1 MVNHRLIKLS
11 FLHLVVALSFVW
23 LCGSP
28 ALALNN
34 IAGKVADVK
43 GVVLTFFGN
52 DNGEIRMIF
61 SKLFK
66 KSFSGITF
74 TVVFGLTVV
83 SGDEFRC

>member
-43 GVVLTFFGN
+43 GVVLTLSPNQTEWQPATAGQ
-52 DNGEIRMIF
+52 
-61 SKLFK
+61 S
-66 KSFSGITF
+66 
-74 TVVFGLTVV
+74 LTP
-83 SGDEFRC
+83 GTAD